1 MAHEIIV
8 YNQPDCASCRQVED
22 FLDKEGVAYVAK
34 DVSVDEQALQE
45 LIDMGYMTTPVTV
58 VDGQI
63 VAGFNRK
70 RLRVLLGLEPS

>member
-1 MAHEIIV
+1 M
-8 YNQPDCASCRQVED
+8 
-22 FLDKEGVAYVAK
+22 AYVAK